1 MNPDP
6 IEPSS
11 NGNVVSPARATPRKI
26 LVADDNDD
34 IRDMLA
40 LLLRRLGHEVVV
52 AADGE
57 TAVTLAAQELP
68 DLILMDV
75 MMPRLSGLEA
85 ARKIHEIAA
94 LSSVPIVAISAFR
107 NPLVETTN
115 TSTFRWHA
123 YLSKPVNTDE
133 LERVVA
139 SVTKA

>member
-1 MNPDP
+1 MIP
-6 IEPSS
+6 EPLEGPS
-11 NGNVVSPARATPRKI
+11 NGNSDSPVTPHKI

-40 LLLRRLGHEVVV
+40 LLLKRLGHEVVV

-57 TAVTLAAQELP
+57 TAVLLAAREKP

-85 ARKIHEIAA
+85 ARQIHEIAE
-94 LSSVPIVAISAFR
+94 LRNVPIVAISAFR

-123 YLSKPVNTDE
+123 YLTKPVDTDE
-133 LERVVA
+133 LERVIA
-139 SVTKA
+139 LLSK